1 MSGSV
6 EDRDLGFKAILT
18 ELRKL
23 GEMEVRTGIQGADDS
38 AMVKIAT
45 IHEFGSRAW
54 KPSWKQAY
62 YLALLIVLQRRPEQG
77 QSLSAE
83 QKAHAFAIARKLRG
97 RLLRI
102 PERSF
107 LRATFDAQR
116 GKLEAAAD
124 RVVGKVLDGKM
135 AADEAAQTFAQF
147 AETLFRR
154 GLLAVKR
161 PPNAPLTIVL
171 KKSSQPLVDSGRL
184 RASIRSIVAPR
195 RREPS
200 EDRPV

>member
-1 MSGSV
+1 MSSV
-6 EDRDLGFKAILT
+6 EDRDLGFGAILA
-18 ELRKL
+18 ELRNL
-23 GEMEVRTGIQGADDS
+23 GEMEVRTGIQGTEDS
-38 AMVKIAT
+38 ELVKIAT
-45 IHEFGSRAW
+45 INEFGSRAW

-97 RLLRI
+97 KTMRI

-116 GKLEAAAD
+116 GKLETAAE
-124 RVVGKVLDGKM
+124 RVVGRVLDGKVT
-135 AADEAAQTFAQF
+135 AEEAFQTFAQL

-154 GLLAVKR
+154 GLLAVKD
-161 PPNAPLTIVL
+161 PPNAPLTIAL
-171 KKSSQPLVDSGRL
+171 KKSSQPLVNSGRL

>member
-6 EDRDLGFKAILT
+6 EDRDLGFGAMLA

-23 GEMEVRTGIQGADDS
+23 GELEVRTGVQGADDS

-45 IHEFGSRAW
+45 LHEFGSRAW

-77 QSLSAE
+77 QALSAE

-97 RLLRI
+97 KTMKI

-116 GKLEAAAD
+116 GRLESAAE
-124 RVVGKVLDGKM
+124 RVVGKVLDGRM
-135 AADEAAQTFAQF
+135 TADEAAQTFAQF
-147 AETLFRR
+147 AETLFRQ
-154 GLLAVKR
+154 GLQAVKE
-161 PPNAPLTIVL
+161 PPNAALTIAL
-171 KKSSQPLVDSGRL
+171 KK
-184 RASIRSIVAPR
+184 RASRWWTPADCALRSAR
-195 RREPS
+195 SLARGAGS
-200 EDRPV
+200 

>member
-1 MSGSV
+1 MSSV
-6 EDRDLGFKAILT
+6 EDRDLGFGAILA

-38 AMVKIAT
+38 AMVTIAT
-45 IHEFGSRAW
+45 INEFGSRAW

-83 QKAHAFAIARKLRG
+83 QKAQAFAIARKLRG

-116 GKLEAAAD
+116 GKLEAAAE

-135 AADEAAQTFAQF
+135 TADEAAQTFAQF

-161 PPNAPLTIVL
+161 PPNAPLTIAL